1 MPQARRPTAADAAKT
16 TIAPEA
22 ASPSAAATDAPFAS
36 TPADDDPQ
44 ALKARIRDLE
54 AQLSTGADTMGTDAS
69 EGTGA
74 YLVTAVGAS
83 YLSPRNPAIVEL
95 GMQGRV
101 VEIGDAEA
109 GRLLML
115 GAVRAATDEDVATEQ
130 ARALRIA
137 AAEAEMQ
144 TGPARNPYGGM
155 VAGSTSLEQHRDDQI
170 ALARKSGA
178 IFDPTLPPPPA

>member
-16 TIAPEA
+16 TIAPED
-22 ASPSAAATDAPFAS
+22 ASPSVAADAPFAA
-36 TPADDDPQ
+36 TPTEDDPQ
-44 ALKARIRDLE
+44 ALRARIRDLE
-54 AQLSTGADTMGTDAS
+54 AQLGPDAAGGDAS

-83 YLSPRNPAIVEL
+83 YLSPHNPAIVEL

-130 ARALRIA
+130 ARALRVA

-178 IFDPTLPPPPA
+178 IFDPTPPPVA